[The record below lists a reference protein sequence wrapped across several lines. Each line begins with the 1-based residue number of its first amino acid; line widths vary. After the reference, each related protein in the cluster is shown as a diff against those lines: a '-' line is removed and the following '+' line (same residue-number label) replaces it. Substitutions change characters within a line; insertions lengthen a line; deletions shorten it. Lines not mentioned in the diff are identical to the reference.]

1 MQSEPLPL
9 PDAVRLVLG
18 RLRRGLPGGHGQG
31 ALLLRPAPRG
41 VAGRDRRGARQDA
54 FCPHLGAHLGHG
66 GAVEGC
72 ELRCPFHGWK
82 FDAEGA
88 NTDIPY
94 SDRVNR
100 KAQLRTYP
108 VAERNGFVLVWYHP
122 DDKPPSWDVEE
133 MPDLHTGEF
142 TGPIRTHHVVN
153 AGVQE
158 MGENAVDSAHFR
170 YVHNTATVP
179 EIEPYEIDGHRSDHE
194 VAAAVPDPSRAWST
208 AASTRWPTVRA

>member
-1 MQSEPLPL
+1 MQSNRYPFPMPFGWFSVGYAEDFPSGAAKAIYYF
-9 PDAVRLVLG
+9 DQHLV
-18 RLRRGLPGGHGQG
+18 
-31 ALLLRPAPRG
+31 AW
-41 VAGRDRRGARQDA
+41 RDETGEMHVQDA

-66 GAVEGC
+66 GKVEGC

-108 VAERNGFVLVWYHP
+108 VAERNGFVLTWYHP

-133 MPDLHTGEF
+133 VPELHTGEF

-158 MGENAVDSAHFR
+158 MGENAADSAHFR
-170 YVHNTATVP
+170 YVHNTETVP
-179 EIEPYEIDGHRSDHE
+179 EIEHYETDGHRS
-194 VAAAVPDPSRAWST
+194 VMKSRQRFPTPAAWST
-208 AASTRWPTVRA
+208 GASTPWPTGPA